1 MKAMPV
7 HVPKENNTATY
18 LYIFST
24 VHKYDS
30 CSSYHITTKFSNP
43 SKRMQGRSNHHN
55 HRTKNTRW
63 FKIKSISFFTLICDR
78 NEMDENYQWTERNG
92 VTSGNQ
98 CDVLYTHFRYMINT
112 VLMNE
117 WISQTE
123 FKIKMH
129 VKCTLLTL
137 LYSASILLH
146 VTVLLCSAMHIL

>member
-1 MKAMPV
+1 MFLKRITLQPIYTFS
-7 HVPKENNTATY
+7 P
-18 LYIFST
+18 LYINMIVVLLIILLLNLVILAKECKEEAT
-24 VHKYDS
+24 IIIIEQKIPDDL
-30 CSSYHITTKFSNP
+30 K
-43 SKRMQGRSNHHN
+43 SKV
-55 HRTKNTRW
+55 
-63 FKIKSISFFTLICDR
+63 FLFFHSHMRQKWDGW
-78 NEMDENYQWTERNG
+78 NYQWTERNG

-146 VTVLLCSAMHIL
+146 VTVLLCSAMHLL

>member
-1 MKAMPV
+1 MIVVLLIILLLNLVILA
-7 HVPKENNTATY
+7 KEC
-18 LYIFST
+18 
-24 VHKYDS
+24 KEE
-30 CSSYHITTKFSNP
+30 
-43 SKRMQGRSNHHN
+43 SNHHY

-146 VTVLLCSAMHIL
+146 VTVLLCSAMHLL